1 MTARRVPPNRTDP
14 YRLAPERLRWRCDPG
29 EFPFETTEDMQD
41 CPIHIIGQN
50 RAMEALRLGLS
61 MGSEGYNIFVTGDVG
76 SGRST
81 VVKRMLQEVKD
92 GQGAPSD
99 LAYVHNF
106 QDTDEPRRLIFPAG
120 RARKFAAAM
129 DDFIESLGRDLRGL
143 FESEAY
149 RRQRAAL
156 VDATTRDQKNRLK
169 EFEKR
174 VQEQGFALVQ
184 VQMGPLTRPQLVP
197 LVAGNPVDMDQ
208 LETLVDQ
215 GQFKREEY
223 EALGKRRDE
232 LGAEMESLGKAFRD
246 ADRELR
252 RRLADLDRE
261 LARPLVEEAARE
273 LGAEYSVPGV
283 DAYLDQVAE
292 DVLARL
298 PTFRETHEATP
309 AEGESE
315 GASPEQVPRES
326 SLYRVNVVVDN
337 GKTRGRPII
346 WETTPSYRNLFGT
359 IEKVRTPAGEFVSD
373 HMHIRG
379 GSLQRASGGILV
391 LDAIDV
397 LVEPGVWAA
406 LKRTLRNRSV
416 EIQTFDP
423 LHLFSVVSLKPEAVP
438 VDVKVIMIGTRHIY
452 QLLYHLD
459 EDFKKIFKVKAEFAM
474 YTPLSDEELANFAN
488 FVHKKVQD
496 DRLPPFHRDAVAA
509 IVEQGVRM
517 TGDQGKLTTRFTEIA
532 DLIREAGYWARR
544 ENAPRVREKH
554 VELSL
559 AQQAQR
565 VSMVEEIVRERI
577 AQGTVLID
585 LGEAKVGQVNG
596 LALLDLGDHE
606 FAQPSRITATT
617 AMGRNGIIDIER
629 EAAMSGPVHTKGM
642 LILSGFLRERFAQRH
657 PLALTASLCF
667 EQNYGGIEGDSA
679 SCAELYALL
688 SSLSGAP
695 LRQDIAVTGSVNQKG
710 EVQPIGGVNRKVEG
724 FFDLCRLVGL
734 SGTQGVLIPR
744 RNERNLMLRK
754 DVVDSVRQG
763 KFHVF
768 AVSTIEEG
776 LRVLARMEP
785 GERAADGAYPP
796 QTLYSAVDE
805 RLRQLADE
813 VQRFG
818 PADLR
823 LER

>member
-1 MTARRVPPNRTDP
+1 MTARRSTPSTADP

-29 EFPFETTEDMQD
+29 QFAFETTEDMQD
-41 CPIHIIGQN
+41 CPIHIIGQD

-81 VVKRMLQEVKD
+81 VVKRMLQESKD
-92 GQGAPSD
+92 APGSPSD
-99 LAYVHNF
+99 LVYVHNF
-106 QDTDEPRRLIFPAG
+106 QDTDQPLRLILPAG
-120 RARKFAAAM
+120 RARKFAGAM
-129 DDFIESLGRDLRGL
+129 DDFIDSLGRDLRAL
-143 FESEAY
+143 FDSEAY

-208 LETLVDQ
+208 LEALVDQ

-223 EALGKRRDE
+223 EALGQRRAE

-273 LGAEYSVPGV
+273 LGAEYAVAGA
-283 DAYLDQVAE
+283 DAYLEQVAE

-298 PTFRETHEATP
+298 PAFRETHEASP
-309 AEGESE
+309 GDGESE
-315 GASPEQVPRES
+315 GAGAEEGES
-326 SLYRVNVVVDN
+326 DSRYRVNVVVDN

-359 IEKVRTPAGEFVSD
+359 IEKVRTPSGEFVSD

-379 GSLQRASGGILV
+379 GSLLRASGGILV

-416 EIQTFDP
+416 EIQAFDP

-474 YTPLSDEELANFAN
+474 YTPLSDEELTNFAN

-517 TGDQGKLTTRFTEIA
+517 AGDREKLTTRFTEIA

-544 ENAPRVREKH
+544 EGARHVREKH

-559 AQQAQR
+559 AQQAHR
-565 VSMVEEIVRERI
+565 VSMIEEIVRERI
-577 AQGTVLID
+577 AQGTVLIELD
-585 LGEAKVGQVNG
+585 EPKVGQVNG

-606 FAQPSRITATT
+606 FAQPSRITAST

-642 LILSGFLRERFAQRH
+642 LILAGFLRERFAQRH

-667 EQNYGGIEGDSA
+667 EQNYGGVEGDSA

-688 SSLSGAP
+688 SSLSGVP

-710 EVQPIGGVNRKVEG
+710 EVQPIGGVNRKIEG
-724 FFDLCRLVGL
+724 FFDLCSQVGL

-754 DVVDSVRQG
+754 DVVDSVRRG

-768 AVSTIEEG
+768 AVSTVEEG
-776 LRVLARMEP
+776 LRVLARREP
-785 GERAADGAYPP
+785 GELAADGTYPQ
-796 QTLYSAVDE
+796 QTVYHAVQE

-818 PADLR
+818 AADLR